1 MLRPAL
7 PATLPLVRL
16 STRRS
21 SCRSVRLSQRRRP
34 ADRRTVQS
42 AWSAKSNYSSTLQVL
57 PGADDRSRL
66 RQRITLRRLPAM
78 TNADRRRRYTA
89 PRPPRCCCCCAV
101 TASDPEAEQM
111 QQLHTTE
118 WCLVLSELLGAT
130 FTLNDV
136 RLKEIT
142 QSFTAIATFVNS
154 PLHTIQ
160 PCHTSAIHAHASGSV
175 VIADTAYLKMLTL
188 LLLLLLLFFNTLG
201 SKEYYYYYYY
211 CLLLLLITI

>member
-1 MLRPAL
+1 MLQQTWQCRCLHTGSQRTQLLTLIRSGRQHCHSSVCRHVGVRVVQFGCHSDVDL
-7 PATLPLVRL
+7 PTAG
-16 STRRS
+16 RS
-21 SCRSVRLSQRRRP
+21 SPHEVRSLITVRRYRYCPAPTIAVDCANASRCVDFPQWLTPIDDDVIRRP
-34 ADRRTVQS
+34 C
-42 AWSAKSNYSSTLQVL
+42 
-57 PGADDRSRL
+57 
-66 RQRITLRRLPAM
+66 
-78 TNADRRRRYTA
+78 
-89 PRPPRCCCCCAV
+89 RPPRCCCCCCAV

-118 WCLVLSELLGAT
+118 WCLVLSESLGAT

-188 LLLLLLLFFNTLG
+188 LLLLFFF
-201 SKEYYYYYYY
+201 
-211 CLLLLLITI
+211 